1 MESTQNA
8 LPVVYEQNEATL
20 TAAVEQSRGLR
31 IDGPEDRKGYA
42 AVHAA
47 RMRLKGYRTS
57 IEATRKDLKAGALEY
72 GRRVDAEAKR
82 LTAIVEPTELELE
95 AEQKRVDAER
105 ERIKAEA
112 EAARKAQLDERV
124 AAFTALGYTVAPS
137 VVAELSEADYQDALA
152 VAQAEHAAQRERERV
167 EAEAKAREQAAAQ
180 AAIEAQRKADE
191 EARRVER
198 ERLAAERAELER
210 MRAEQARQDEI
221 RRAEQAA
228 AQAKLDAER
237 RALEEERAAIV
248 AASAKAARAVA
259 PEPEPAPLFPEVSEA
274 GPVSLDAVRAEV
286 LAECDAED
294 EAEAVAYA
302 CALNMNAI
310 DMKAAVRRAT
320 AIITCRPK
328 ISNEEASTLGA
339 IALGYLAGVAAERA
353 RRGA

>member
-1 MESTQNA
+1 VEAIKNGIVPYQQTEA
-8 LPVVYEQNEATL
+8 ELVAAAEQAKGL
-20 TAAVEQSRGLR
+20 TIGGV
-31 IDGPEDRKGYA
+31 EDRKGYA
-42 AVHAA
+42 LVHSA
-47 RMRLKGYRTS
+47 RMRLKGYRTA
-57 IEATRKDLKAGALEY
+57 IEAQRKDLKADALEW

-105 ERIKAEA
+105 DRIKAEA

-152 VAQAEHAAQRERERV
+152 VAQAEHAAQKERERV
-167 EAEAKAREQAAAQ
+167 EAEAKAREEAARL

-210 MRAEQARQDEI
+210 IRAEQARQDEI

-237 RALEEERAAIV
+237 RALEAERAAIE
-248 AASAKAARAVA
+248 AAKVKPAPV
-259 PEPEPAPLFPEVSEA
+259 PEPEPALLFPEVSEA
-274 GPVSLDAVRAEV
+274 GPVTA
-286 LAECDAED
+286 DAERAD
-294 EAEAVAYA
+294 DAEALEAARSWTMLFAAEQDLRIFGREEFEGEIPSRASFA
-302 CALNMNAI
+302 C
-310 DMKAAVRRAT
+310 
-320 AIITCRPK
+320 
-328 ISNEEASTLGA
+328 
-339 IALGYLAGVAAERA
+339 GYLAGVEAERA